1 MWGVGE
7 TIQSVERAA
16 GILRLLASGPREL
29 GVAELARAMGLPKG
43 TLHGIL
49 RTLVHVGF
57 VEQDA
62 ATGRYRLGG
71 TLLHLGSSYLDVNV
85 LRTRSLNWT
94 DALAGRSRES
104 VWIGTA
110 HEGGVLVVHHVFRP
124 DDSMQVLQVGTL
136 LPAHATALGKVLL
149 AYDPYG
155 DAGAAFH
162 APSATQSAASPGTPS
177 ATAPGAALS
186 ATPGTAASATAPEAA
201 PGATPGMPSATA
213 PGATA
218 GGEPAVEG
226 LAAFTPRTL
235 TRADD
240 LAKELELVRGRGWA
254 CDVEELVEGEVS
266 IAAPIR
272 DARGVTVGAIGVRG
286 AVERLAEGGEP
297 SITIVSYV
305 RDAARAITRDLSR

>member
-1 MWGVGE
+1 MGE

-71 TLLHLGSSYLDVNV
+71 TLLHLGSSYLDVNE
-85 LRTRSLNWT
+85 LRTRSLNWA

-124 DDSMQVLQVGTL
+124 DDSMQTLQVGTL

-155 DAGAAFH
+155 GAGAAFDAPPGTTPH
-162 APSATQSAASPGTPS
+162 ASGTTPHASGTTPNASGTTPNVSATTPH
-177 ATAPGAALS
+177 
-186 ATPGTAASATAPEAA
+186 ASATAARGDEAA
-201 PGATPGMPSATA
+201 G
-213 PGATA
+213 
-218 GGEPAVEG
+218 EG
-226 LAAFTPRTL
+226 LPAFTPRTI
-235 TRADD
+235 TGADD

-272 DARGVTVGAIGVRG
+272 DGRGVTVGAIGVRG
-286 AVERLAEGGEP
+286 AIERLTDEGEP
-297 SITIVSYV
+297 HITIVSYV

>member
-85 LRTRSLNWT
+85 LRTRSLNWA

-155 DAGAAFH
+155 DGGAAFH
-162 APSATQSAASPGTPS
+162 APSTTKPAASPST
-177 ATAPGAALS
+177 
-186 ATPGTAASATAPEAA
+186 ASAAA
-201 PGATPGMPSATA
+201 PG
-213 PGATA
+213 
-218 GGEPAVEG
+218 GEPVVEG

>member
-1 MWGVGE
+1 MGE

-85 LRTRSLNWT
+85 LRTRSLNWA

-155 DAGAAFH
+155 DAA
-162 APSATQSAASPGTPS
+162 
-177 ATAPGAALS
+177 
-186 ATPGTAASATAPEAA
+186 
-201 PGATPGMPSATA
+201 
-213 PGATA
+213 A
-218 GGEPAVEG
+218 GGEPAAEG
-226 LAAFTPRTL
+226 LAAFTPKTL
-235 TRADD
+235 TGADD

>member
-1 MWGVGE
+1 MGE

-57 VEQDA
+57 VEQDE

-85 LRTRSLNWT
+85 LRTRSLNWA

-155 DAGAAFH
+155 DVGAAFH
-162 APSATQSAASPGTPS
+162 APSAPEPTASPST
-177 ATAPGAALS
+177 
-186 ATPGTAASATAPEAA
+186 ASATAPS
-201 PGATPGMPSATA
+201 ATPGMPSATA
-213 PGATA
+213 PSAAA
-218 GGEPAVEG
+218 GGELAAEG

>member
-1 MWGVGE
+1 MGE

-71 TLLHLGSSYLDVNV
+71 TLLHLGSSYLDVNE
-85 LRTRSLNWT
+85 LRTRSLNWA

-155 DAGAAFH
+155 DAGAAFDPPSGATPH
-162 APSATQSAASPGTPS
+162 ASANTPHASGGAPH
-177 ATAPGAALS
+177 ATAETS
-186 ATPGTAASATAPEAA
+186 HASATATR
-201 PGATPGMPSATA
+201 GD
-213 PGATA
+213 
-218 GGEPAVEG
+218 EPAVEG
-226 LAAFTPRTL
+226 LPAFTPRTI
-235 TRADD
+235 TGADD

-272 DARGVTVGAIGVRG
+272 DGRGVTVGAIGVRG
-286 AVERLAEGGEP
+286 AVERLADDGEP
-297 SITIVSYV
+297 RITIVSYV

>member
-1 MWGVGE
+1 MGE

-57 VEQDA
+57 VEQDE

-85 LRTRSLNWT
+85 LRTRSLNWA

-162 APSATQSAASPGTPS
+162 APSAPEPTASPST
-177 ATAPGAALS
+177 
-186 ATPGTAASATAPEAA
+186 ASATAPS
-201 PGATPGMPSATA
+201 ATPGMPSATA
-213 PGATA
+213 PSAAA
-218 GGEPAVEG
+218 GGELAAEG

>member
-1 MWGVGE
+1 MGE

-57 VEQDA
+57 VEQDE

-85 LRTRSLNWT
+85 LRTRSLNWA

-162 APSATQSAASPGTPS
+162 APSAPEPTASSSTAS
-177 ATAPGAALS
+177 ATAPG
-186 ATPGTAASATAPEAA
+186 
-201 PGATPGMPSATA
+201 
-213 PGATA
+213 
-218 GGEPAVEG
+218 GEPVVEG

>member
-1 MWGVGE
+1 MGE

-57 VEQDA
+57 VEQDE

-85 LRTRSLNWT
+85 LRTRSLNWA

-162 APSATQSAASPGTPS
+162 APSAPEPTASHRTAFATAPSATPGTPS
-177 ATAPGAALS
+177 AIAPS
-186 ATPGTAASATAPEAA
+186 
-201 PGATPGMPSATA
+201 ATPGMPSATA
-213 PGATA
+213 PSAAA
-218 GGEPAVEG
+218 GGELAVEG